1 MILRELVPWQRRPL
15 RREPVWDFGREVN
28 RLFDEAFRGF
38 DRAFDLA
45 PAAGV
50 RRSFEPRID
59 VEATAKE
66 LVVTAELPGLEEKD
80 FEIHLEGDVLTL
92 RGEKRGERG
101 ARDAGWFERS
111 YGGFQRAIR
120 LPVEVDADAATAS
133 FKDGVLRIAL
143 PRAREAEVRAIPVHA
158 D

>member
-1 MILRELVPWQRRPL
+1 MILRELVPWQRREL
-15 RREPVWDFGREVN
+15 RREPVRDLGREVD
-28 RLFDEAFRGF
+28 RLFDEVFRSF
-38 DRAFDLA
+38 DRAFEVA
-45 PAAGV
+45 PAAGA
-50 RRSFEPRID
+50 RRAFEPRID
-59 VEATAKE
+59 VEETARE
-66 LVVTAELPGLEEKD
+66 LRVTAELPGLERKD

-92 RGEKRGERG
+92 RGEKREERG
-101 ARDAGWFERS
+101 DRAAGWFERS

-143 PRAREAEVRAIPVHA
+143 PRTREAEVRTIPVHA